1 MTFFDESVSTARE
14 ILSAGAQKATET
26 IEIQKIRVAIARKK
40 SSINAALRNL
50 GKAYY
55 DSCKN
60 DCSAASLCDSV
71 VEDIDVKVA
80 DSEYGENIALFAVPK
95 SLSDFD
101 IESFKARLSSRL
113 TGLEMPK
120 IIIPLAA
127 LPRTDLGKVDKA
139 ALKAVL

>member
-14 ILSAGAQKATET
+14 ILSAGAQKAAET

-80 DSEYGENIALFAVPK
+80 ELAELEENLADARRLKRCAKCGSRNRIDA
-95 SLSDFD
+95 
-101 IESFKARLSSRL
+101 SFCNFCGARLDDDMFCS
-113 TGLEMPK
+113 GDEQAEEKEKPEE
-120 IIIPLAA
+120 
-127 LPRTDLGKVDKA
+127 
-139 ALKAVL
+139 

>member
-80 DSEYGENIALFAVPK
+80 ELAELEEKLADARRLKRCAKCGSRNCIDA
-95 SLSDFD
+95 
-101 IESFKARLSSRL
+101 SFCNFCGARLDDDMFCS
-113 TGLEMPK
+113 GDEQAEEKEKPEE
-120 IIIPLAA
+120 
-127 LPRTDLGKVDKA
+127 
-139 ALKAVL
+139 

>member
-40 SSINAALRNL
+40 SSINADLRNL
-50 GKAYY
+50 GQAYY

-80 DSEYGENIALFAVPK
+80 ELAELEEKLADARRLKRCTKCGSRNRIDA
-95 SLSDFD
+95 
-101 IESFKARLSSRL
+101 SFCNFCGARLDDDMFCNGDESDV
-113 TGLEMPK
+113 GNE
-120 IIIPLAA
+120 
-127 LPRTDLGKVDKA
+127 
-139 ALKAVL
+139 

>member
-80 DSEYGENIALFAVPK
+80 ELAELEEKLADARRLKRCTKCGSRNRIDA
-95 SLSDFD
+95 
-101 IESFKARLSSRL
+101 SFCNFCGARLDDDMFCS
-113 TGLEMPK
+113 GDEQAEEKEKPEE
-120 IIIPLAA
+120 
-127 LPRTDLGKVDKA
+127 
-139 ALKAVL
+139 

>member
-14 ILSAGAQKATET
+14 ILLAGAQKATET

-80 DSEYGENIALFAVPK
+80 ELAELEEKLADAKRLKRCAKCGSRNRIDA
-95 SLSDFD
+95 
-101 IESFKARLSSRL
+101 SFCNFCGARLDDDMFCS
-113 TGLEMPK
+113 GDEQAEEKEKPEE
-120 IIIPLAA
+120 
-127 LPRTDLGKVDKA
+127 
-139 ALKAVL
+139 

>member
-1 MTFFDESVSTARE
+1 MIFMTFFDESVSTARE
-14 ILSAGAQKATET
+14 ILSAGAQKAAET

-80 DSEYGENIALFAVPK
+80 ELAELEEKLADARRLKRCTKCGSRNRIDA
-95 SLSDFD
+95 
-101 IESFKARLSSRL
+101 SFCNFCGARLDDDMFCS
-113 TGLEMPK
+113 GDEQAEEKEKPEE
-120 IIIPLAA
+120 
-127 LPRTDLGKVDKA
+127 
-139 ALKAVL
+139 

>member
-14 ILSAGAQKATET
+14 ILSAGAQKAAET

-80 DSEYGENIALFAVPK
+80 ELAELEEKLADARRLKRCAKCGSRNRIDA
-95 SLSDFD
+95 
-101 IESFKARLSSRL
+101 SFCNFCGARLDDDMFCS
-113 TGLEMPK
+113 GDEQAEEKEKPEE
-120 IIIPLAA
+120 
-127 LPRTDLGKVDKA
+127 
-139 ALKAVL
+139 

>member
-1 MTFFDESVSTARE
+1 MIFMTFFDESVSTARE
-14 ILSAGAQKATET
+14 ILLAGAQKATET

-80 DSEYGENIALFAVPK
+80 ELAELEEKLADARRLKRCTKCGSRNRIDA
-95 SLSDFD
+95 
-101 IESFKARLSSRL
+101 SFCNFCGARLDDDMFCS
-113 TGLEMPK
+113 GDEQAEEKEKPEE
-120 IIIPLAA
+120 
-127 LPRTDLGKVDKA
+127 
-139 ALKAVL
+139 

>member
-14 ILSAGAQKATET
+14 ILSAGVQKATET

-80 DSEYGENIALFAVPK
+80 ELAELEEKLADARRLKRCAKCGSRNRIDA
-95 SLSDFD
+95 
-101 IESFKARLSSRL
+101 SFCNFCGARLDDDMFCS
-113 TGLEMPK
+113 GDEQAEEKEKPEE
-120 IIIPLAA
+120 
-127 LPRTDLGKVDKA
+127 
-139 ALKAVL
+139 

>member
-1 MTFFDESVSTARE
+1 MIFMTFFDESVSTARE

-80 DSEYGENIALFAVPK
+80 ELAELEEKLADARRLKRCAKCGSRNRIDA
-95 SLSDFD
+95 
-101 IESFKARLSSRL
+101 SFCNFCGARLDDVCSATATSRR
-113 TGLEMPK
+113 K
-120 IIIPLAA
+120 KRKS
-127 LPRTDLGKVDKA
+127 PRNKP
-139 ALKAVL
+139 

>member
-14 ILSAGAQKATET
+14 ILLAGAQKAAET

-80 DSEYGENIALFAVPK
+80 ELAELEEKLADARRLKRCAKCGSRNRIDA
-95 SLSDFD
+95 
-101 IESFKARLSSRL
+101 SFCNFCGARLDDDMFCS
-113 TGLEMPK
+113 GDEQAEEKEKPEE
-120 IIIPLAA
+120 
-127 LPRTDLGKVDKA
+127 
-139 ALKAVL
+139 

>member
-14 ILSAGAQKATET
+14 ILLAGAQKATET

-80 DSEYGENIALFAVPK
+80 ELAELEEKLADARRLKRCTKCGSRNRIDA
-95 SLSDFD
+95 
-101 IESFKARLSSRL
+101 SFCNFCGARLDDDMFCS
-113 TGLEMPK
+113 GDEQAEEKEKPEE
-120 IIIPLAA
+120 
-127 LPRTDLGKVDKA
+127 
-139 ALKAVL
+139 

>member
-14 ILSAGAQKATET
+14 ILLAGAQKATET

-80 DSEYGENIALFAVPK
+80 ELAELEEKLADARRLKRCAKCGSRNRIDA
-95 SLSDFD
+95 
-101 IESFKARLSSRL
+101 SFCNFCGARLDDDMFCS
-113 TGLEMPK
+113 GDEQAEEKEKPEE
-120 IIIPLAA
+120 
-127 LPRTDLGKVDKA
+127 
-139 ALKAVL
+139 

>member
-14 ILSAGAQKATET
+14 ILLAGAQKATET

-80 DSEYGENIALFAVPK
+80 ELAELEEKLADARRLKRCTKCGSRNRIDA
-95 SLSDFD
+95 
-101 IESFKARLSSRL
+101 SFCNFCGARLDDDMFCS
-113 TGLEMPK
+113 GDDQAEEKEKPEE
-120 IIIPLAA
+120 
-127 LPRTDLGKVDKA
+127 
-139 ALKAVL
+139 

>member
-26 IEIQKIRVAIARKK
+26 IEIKKIGVAIARKK

-80 DSEYGENIALFAVPK
+80 ELAELEEKLADARRLKRCAKCGSRNRIDA
-95 SLSDFD
+95 
-101 IESFKARLSSRL
+101 SFCNFCGARLDDDMFCS
-113 TGLEMPK
+113 GDEQAEEKEKPEE
-120 IIIPLAA
+120 
-127 LPRTDLGKVDKA
+127 
-139 ALKAVL
+139 

>member
-14 ILSAGAQKATET
+14 ILLAGAQKAAET

-80 DSEYGENIALFAVPK
+80 ALAELEEK
-95 SLSDFD
+95 LADARRLKRCAKCGSRNRIDA
-101 IESFKARLSSRL
+101 SFCNFCGARLDDDMFCS
-113 TGLEMPK
+113 GDEQAEEKEKPEE
-120 IIIPLAA
+120 
-127 LPRTDLGKVDKA
+127 
-139 ALKAVL
+139 

>member
-80 DSEYGENIALFAVPK
+80 ELAELEERLADARRLKRCTKCGSRNRIDA
-95 SLSDFD
+95 
-101 IESFKARLSSRL
+101 SFCNFCGARLDDDMFCS
-113 TGLEMPK
+113 GDEQAEEKEKPK
-120 IIIPLAA
+120 E
-127 LPRTDLGKVDKA
+127 
-139 ALKAVL
+139 

>member
-14 ILSAGAQKATET
+14 FLSAGAQKATET

-80 DSEYGENIALFAVPK
+80 ELAELEEKLADARRLKRCTKCGSRNRIDA
-95 SLSDFD
+95 
-101 IESFKARLSSRL
+101 SFCNFCGARLDDDMFCS
-113 TGLEMPK
+113 GDDQAEEKEKPEE
-120 IIIPLAA
+120 
-127 LPRTDLGKVDKA
+127 
-139 ALKAVL
+139 

>member
-14 ILSAGAQKATET
+14 ILLAGAQKATET

-80 DSEYGENIALFAVPK
+80 ELAELKEKLADARRLKRCTKCGSRNRIDA
-95 SLSDFD
+95 
-101 IESFKARLSSRL
+101 SFCNFCGARLDDDMFCS
-113 TGLEMPK
+113 GDEQAEKKEKPEE
-120 IIIPLAA
+120 
-127 LPRTDLGKVDKA
+127 
-139 ALKAVL
+139 

>member
-80 DSEYGENIALFAVPK
+80 ELAELEEKLADARRLKRCTKCGSRNRIDA
-95 SLSDFD
+95 
-101 IESFKARLSSRL
+101 SFCNFCGARLDDDMFCS
-113 TGLEMPK
+113 G
-120 IIIPLAA
+120 
-127 LPRTDLGKVDKA
+127 DKQA
-139 ALKAVL
+139 EEKEKPEE

>member
-1 MTFFDESVSTARE
+1 MIFMTFFDESVSTARE
-14 ILSAGAQKATET
+14 FLSAGAQKATET

-80 DSEYGENIALFAVPK
+80 ELAELEEKLADARRLKRCTKCGSRNRIDA
-95 SLSDFD
+95 
-101 IESFKARLSSRL
+101 SFCNFCGARLDDDMFCS
-113 TGLEMPK
+113 GDDQAEEKEKPEE
-120 IIIPLAA
+120 
-127 LPRTDLGKVDKA
+127 
-139 ALKAVL
+139 

>member
-80 DSEYGENIALFAVPK
+80 ELAELDILCDIVHAGCAELAV
-95 SLSDFD
+95 
-101 IESFKARLSSRL
+101 
-113 TGLEMPK
+113 
-120 IIIPLAA
+120 
-127 LPRTDLGKVDKA
+127 V
-139 ALKAVL
+139 

>member
-80 DSEYGENIALFAVPK
+80 ELAELEEKLADARRLKRCTKCGSRNRIDA
-95 SLSDFD
+95 
-101 IESFKARLSSRL
+101 SFCNFCGARLDDDMFCS
-113 TGLEMPK
+113 GDEQAEEKEKPK
-120 IIIPLAA
+120 E
-127 LPRTDLGKVDKA
+127 
-139 ALKAVL
+139 

>member
-80 DSEYGENIALFAVPK
+80 ELAELEEKLADARRLKRCTKCGSRNRIDA
-95 SLSDFD
+95 
-101 IESFKARLSSRL
+101 SFCNFCGARLDDDMFCN
-113 TGLEMPK
+113 GDEQAEEKEKPK
-120 IIIPLAA
+120 E
-127 LPRTDLGKVDKA
+127 
-139 ALKAVL
+139 

>member
-40 SSINAALRNL
+40 SSINVALRNL

-80 DSEYGENIALFAVPK
+80 ELAELEEKLADARRLKRCAKCGSRNRIDA
-95 SLSDFD
+95 
-101 IESFKARLSSRL
+101 SFCNFCGARLDDDMFCS
-113 TGLEMPK
+113 GDEQAEEKEKPEE
-120 IIIPLAA
+120 
-127 LPRTDLGKVDKA
+127 
-139 ALKAVL
+139 